1 VKTYTMPDPG
11 EGLTEAEVVSWLVSP
26 GDTVKI
32 NDVLCE
38 VETAKSI
45 VELPSPFAGTVHSLA
60 ADEGQTVPVG
70 GALIVIDDGSGAD
83 DSHPGDG
90 ADQAGT
96 DDAGKPGDS
105 AATDGE
111 EKLLVGHIPAAE
123 GGRRRRRRGA
133 GAGQQAA
140 VVRGATQ
147 SAGSDERPAAAD
159 GSASQGHQDGATS
172 PSAPAGQDRS
182 AVSPLRDAD
191 PQAHGTAPQPD
202 PSNPPR
208 MDASTGPE
216 HVLAKPPARLLA
228 AELGV
233 DLATVTG
240 TGRDGVITRTDVKQA
255 ATDRGVT
262 DSAPQPSDQ
271 RGATRSSSDGQP
283 QPVIPAQ
290 TSGDTQLFA
299 QSWISRTM
307 LGGEPTAPGERRVPI
322 HGVRKVTAEAVK
334 TSMDTKALVT
344 AFLTCDVTPTM
355 DLVARLRADRAFR
368 GLRVSPLTVW
378 CKAVTLAMRRTPVV
392 NASWDDETGQ
402 IVHHEQVNL
411 GIAAATPRG
420 LMVPVVRDAQDMT
433 MLDLAQELTRII
445 AVAKE
450 GRLQP
455 ADYTGGTFSITNVG
469 VFGLNAGTPV
479 VNRDESAILV
489 LGSIDRRPWVVG
501 TGDDERIVPRWVT
514 TMSLGFD
521 HRLIDGEQGSTF
533 LHDLAE
539 ILSDPTAALLY

>member
-1 VKTYTMPDPG
+1 
-11 EGLTEAEVVSWLVSP
+11 
-26 GDTVKI
+26 
-32 NDVLCE
+32 
-38 VETAKSI
+38 
-45 VELPSPFAGTVHSLA
+45 
-60 ADEGQTVPVG
+60 
-70 GALIVIDDGSGAD
+70 
-83 DSHPGDG
+83 
-90 ADQAGT
+90 
-96 DDAGKPGDS
+96 
-105 AATDGE
+105 
-111 EKLLVGHIPAAE
+111 
-123 GGRRRRRRGA
+123 
-133 GAGQQAA
+133 
-140 VVRGATQ
+140 
-147 SAGSDERPAAAD
+147 
-159 GSASQGHQDGATS
+159 
-172 PSAPAGQDRS
+172 
-182 AVSPLRDAD
+182 
-191 PQAHGTAPQPD
+191 
-202 PSNPPR
+202 
-208 MDASTGPE
+208 
-216 HVLAKPPARLLA
+216 
-228 AELGV
+228 
-233 DLATVTG
+233 
-240 TGRDGVITRTDVKQA
+240 
-255 ATDRGVT
+255 
-262 DSAPQPSDQ
+262 
-271 RGATRSSSDGQP
+271 
-283 QPVIPAQ
+283 
-290 TSGDTQLFA
+290 
-299 QSWISRTM
+299 
-307 LGGEPTAPGERRVPI
+307 
-322 HGVRKVTAEAVK
+322 
-334 TSMDTKALVT
+334 MDTKALVT
-344 AFLTCDVTPTM
+344 AFLTCDVTSTM